1 LRPGRASGF
10 VLGRTPILKK
20 ENGMNV
26 ALTLVTDPRAGE
38 ILNIIAKETGVDRK
52 ALVPDATIEALG
64 IPSLDL
70 IQAVFEIESHFD
82 VEIPVVADRG
92 ESEFVTIGGLVG
104 HVLATLDR
112 VSMEKSDKKPIILP
126 CTAA

>member
-1 LRPGRASGF
+1 
-10 VLGRTPILKK
+10 
-20 ENGMNV
+20 MNV

-112 VSMEKSDKKPIILP
+112 AAMEKSDKKPIILP

>member
-1 LRPGRASGF
+1 
-10 VLGRTPILKK
+10 
-20 ENGMNV
+20 MNM
-26 ALTLVTDPRAGE
+26 ALTPASDPRVNE
-38 ILNIIAKETGVDRK
+38 ILDIIAKETGVDRN

-70 IQAVFEIESHFD
+70 TQAVFEIESHFD

-92 ESEFVTIGGLVG
+92 ESEFVTVGGLVG

-112 VSMEKSDKKPIILP
+112 AAIEKSDERSKTPP
-126 CTAA
+126 GTAA